1 MACDAEARRWYQ
13 VPTQDLRLTTDNFSR
28 TMIELNSAT
37 AVFVV
42 SRSFWFIATL
52 DVVVSMGI
60 EISIRTTR
68 THSIGSDR
76 LISLA
81 TGQRRDTWL
90 VCAIIWI
97 VLLGDGFSMEW
108 MLHAVGAVAMSSFLL
123 RALRRMLYLARKT

>member
-1 MACDAEARRWYQ
+1 
-13 VPTQDLRLTTDNFSR
+13 
-28 TMIELNSAT
+28 MIELNSAT

-123 RALRRMLYLARKT
+123 RALRRMLTLARKT